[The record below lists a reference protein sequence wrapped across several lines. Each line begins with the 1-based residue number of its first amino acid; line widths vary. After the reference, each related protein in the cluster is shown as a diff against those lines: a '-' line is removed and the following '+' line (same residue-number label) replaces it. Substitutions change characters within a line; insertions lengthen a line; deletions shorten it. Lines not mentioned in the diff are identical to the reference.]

1 MYSSPTRTVQEV
13 IDYVERVYG
22 DESGTS
28 LEKNDFIMFINN
40 ACDEINT
47 RTRTLKESATVT
59 TVAGT
64 ATYAFPSKRI
74 LQIEALLFDGQLVRN
89 ASYAHALE
97 NLVGQLPT
105 SGTAQPMYWW
115 EFGGRFTL
123 WPAPGDGKIQLDYTV
138 RHQPITGTDTSIKLP
153 LPDNFYNDICTRVL
167 EQAYELDEQPQL
179 AEAQREKLA
188 ASLSAKIED
197 ATQAQRMYYET
208 ITLID

>member
-28 LEKNDFIMFINN
+28 LEKADFLMFINN
-40 ACDEINT
+40 ACSEINS
-47 RTRTLKESATVT
+47 RTRVLKESATVE
-59 TVAGT
+59 VVGGT
-64 ATYAFPSKRI
+64 ASYSFPNKRI

-89 ASYAHALE
+89 VTYAHALE
-97 NLVGQLPT
+97 NYAGQVPT
-105 SGTAQPMYWW
+105 SGTGQPQFWW

-123 WPAPGDGKIQLDYTV
+123 WPTPGEGTIQLDYTV
-138 RHQPITGTDTSIKLP
+138 QHAPITTDTTAKLP
-153 LPDNFYNDICTRVL
+153 LPDNYYNDICTRVL

-188 ASLSAKIED
+188 ASLNSKMED
-197 ATQAQRMYYET
+197 ATSAQQLFYET